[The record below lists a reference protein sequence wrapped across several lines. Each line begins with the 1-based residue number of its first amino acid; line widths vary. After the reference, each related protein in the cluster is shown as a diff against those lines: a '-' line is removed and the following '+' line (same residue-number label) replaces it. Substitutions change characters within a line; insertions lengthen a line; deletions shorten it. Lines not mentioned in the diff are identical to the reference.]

1 MSTTRPCRGRPV
13 RSRRFPAPRQPLA
26 CAPDLTTAPTTI
38 SAPPASWQRGAATVS
53 ERWRQSRLAAARRRA
68 GRLVTLAGSTL
79 AASSLILLSA
89 CAGTGTNNAAVT
101 VADAGDP
108 DNDGLHGTV
117 PAQRTAKPALNLTDV
132 HGAPFDLRA
141 RTKGKIT
148 LVFFGYTMCPDVC
161 PTTMADLAAA
171 LSEVKPDVRAQIAV
185 VFVTTDPDRDT
196 GPVLTRWLRQ
206 FDSSFIGVRGTFDR
220 IQAGAD
226 ALGVPL
232 SRPEVQADGSVL
244 VTHGSQVIVFS
255 RDDRI
260 RALYLAGT
268 SVQDYI
274 DDLPKL
280 TAERSGEQRQ

>member
-1 MSTTRPCRGRPV
+1 MAYTADLAAGPV
-13 RSRRFPAPRQPLA
+13 P
-26 CAPDLTTAPTTI
+26 
-38 SAPPASWQRGAATVS
+38 SAPPTFRFPTPATIA
-53 ERWRQSRLAAARRRA
+53 EWRRQSRLSAVRRRA
-68 GRLVTLAGSTL
+68 GRLVTLAGSAL
-79 AASSLILLSA
+79 AASSLVLLSA
-89 CAGTGTNNAAVT
+89 CAGTGTNNSGVG
-101 VADAGDP
+101 VVDAGESD
-108 DNDGLHGTV
+108 DGGLHGTV
-117 PAQRTAKPALNLTDV
+117 PAKRTVKPALNLTDV
-132 HGAPFDLRA
+132 NGAPFDLRA

-148 LVFFGYTMCPDVC
+148 LVFFGYTTCPDVC

-171 LSEVKPDVRAQIAV
+171 LSEVKPDVRSQIAV

-196 GPVLTRWLRQ
+196 GPVLTRWLGQ

-220 IQAGAD
+220 IQADAD

-244 VTHGSQVIVFS
+244 VTHGSQVIAFS
-255 RDDRI
+255 RDDRV

-280 TAERSGEQRQ
+280 TAERSGEQPT

>member
-1 MSTTRPCRGRPV
+1 MFTTRPCRGRPV
-13 RSRRFPAPRQPLA
+13 RPRRFPAPRQPLA
-26 CAPDLTTAPTTI
+26 CTADGLATAPTTPD
-38 SAPPASWQRGAATVS
+38 PPTSWPRGTAAGS
-53 ERWRQSRLAAARRRA
+53 ERWRQSRLAAVRRRT

-89 CAGTGTNNAAVT
+89 CAGTGTNSAGVT
-101 VADAGDP
+101 VVDAGDP

-117 PAQRTAKPALNLTDV
+117 PAERTAKPALNLTDV
-132 HGAPFDLRA
+132 NGAPFDLRA

-171 LSEVKPDVRAQIAV
+171 LSEVKPDVRAQISV

-206 FDSSFIGVRGTFDR
+206 FDSSFIGVRGTFER

-244 VTHGSQVIVFS
+244 VTHGSQVIAFS
-255 RDDRI
+255 RDSRV